1 MAIENLAETLLEKI
15 KLITQAETVI
25 GKPIQ
30 AGETTIL
37 PVNRISVGFGIGG
50 HSGKGESSASGGGA
64 SVEPVAFLS
73 IHQGEVRILPVTKDS
88 SMMSK
93 VMDLVPDVVS
103 KFQKHGSEN
112 P

>member
-1 MAIENLAETLLEKI
+1 
-15 KLITQAETVI
+15 
-25 GKPIQ
+25 
-30 AGETTIL
+30 
-37 PVNRISVGFGIGG
+37 
-50 HSGKGESSASGGGA
+50 
-64 SVEPVAFLS
+64 
-73 IHQGEVRILPVTKDS
+73 VRILPVTKDS